1 MGTLHSEAEVS
12 RVGLLK
18 KMSKLGIFFTLLII
32 SLVVNAAEIKDDRTP
47 RRQQRLF
54 FVTTESSTLST
65 STLCWSPAANIGDY
79 NQVTG
84 GSCSRKK
91 RAMGSDF
98 DELNNQEVDA
108 IQPSASLDSSL
119 DLDLD
124 LVQSQER
131 QARQNNALNFLLY
144 WATTPLTT
152 TSYTKYQT
160 LEVMLPV
167 QCTPEGMV
175 KCSDV

>member
-12 RVGLLK
+12 RVGLLGN
-18 KMSKLGIFFTLLII
+18 MSKLGIFFTLLII

-65 STLCWSPAANIGDY
+65 STLCWSPTSGLDY

-98 DELNNQEVDA
+98 DELNNQEVEAA

-119 DLDLD
+119 
-124 LVQSQER
+124 
-131 QARQNNALNFLLY
+131 
-144 WATTPLTT
+144 
-152 TSYTKYQT
+152 
-160 LEVMLPV
+160 
-167 QCTPEGMV
+167 
-175 KCSDV
+175 